1 MSCFSSSD
9 NYKLSNTN
17 TIFGEKKSMANI
29 NELTPR
35 EFEVLAANY
44 ARSIFPDYNWKI
56 TKAVGD
62 YNRDFEAVVDDLSK
76 WGEAKQTEEDATA
89 VSKGRWDPTL
99 LSAILKNDVDELILV
114 TSGWI
119 SLQYVV
125 RARHLVGIKNM
136 ISKIIFVN
144 GYLVNEWL
152 KTHEGDFY
160 NFGVKDVDLN
170 SKIIKPAK
178 FSGISKSDF

>member
-1 MSCFSSSD
+1 
-9 NYKLSNTN
+9 
-17 TIFGEKKSMANI
+17 MANI

-76 WGEAKQTEEDATA
+76 WGEAKQTEEDSTA

-99 LSAILKNDVDELILV
+99 LSAILKNDVDELIYNVPLV
-114 TSGWI
+114 KTQMKKIIVTAKTLYS
-119 SLQYVV
+119 
-125 RARHLVGIKNM
+125 HPKNV
-136 ISKIIFVN
+136 SKI
-144 GYLVNEWL
+144 YAALH
-152 KTHEGDFY
+152 T
-160 NFGVKDVDLN
+160 DL
-170 SKIIKPAK
+170 AW
-178 FSGISKSDF
+178 